1 MRGHAAV
8 LLLFASGLGGHGSEA
23 FVRAPALP
31 GILPKPATC
40 GPLRAVRRRVCGV
53 EMTDGAR
60 KKAQE
65 GVAGKAAGQAGN
77 DPKVEVAARRRE
89 VRGSRAMAQWIAA
102 ERKGRVKVVVAASE
116 LEFSLAE
123 STLLMP
129 PQAEDDVRAAFAT
142 FDVDGSGAIDTSEL
156 REGMLALGVEAPQQ
170 EIEALMEVVY
180 MCVHACVCVCV
191 YVSVSVCVWH

>member
-1 MRGHAAV
+1 M
-8 LLLFASGLGGHGSEA
+8 
-23 FVRAPALP
+23 
-31 GILPKPATC
+31 
-40 GPLRAVRRRVCGV
+40 

-65 GVAGKAAGQAGN
+65 GAAGKAAGQAGN

-102 ERKGRVKVVVAASE
+102 ERNGRVKVVVAASE

-123 STLLMP
+123 STLLVP

-142 FDVDGSGAIDTSEL
+142 FDVDGSGAIDASEL
-156 REGMLALGVEAPQQ
+156 REGMLSLGVEAPQQ

-180 MCVHACVCVCV
+180 MCVRACVRAFLCVCVCV
-191 YVSVSVCVWH
+191 CVCVCH